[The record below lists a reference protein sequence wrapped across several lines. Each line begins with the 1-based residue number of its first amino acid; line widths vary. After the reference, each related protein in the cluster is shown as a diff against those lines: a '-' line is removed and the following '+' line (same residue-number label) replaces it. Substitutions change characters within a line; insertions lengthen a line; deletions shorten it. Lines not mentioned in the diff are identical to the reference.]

1 MSDRDIKD
9 ILVTFLDGKK
19 SASVVI
25 NYPHWR
31 AIKTS
36 TRHPE
41 IRVRFFTWR
50 ESGQI
55 GGNT

>member
-1 MSDRDIKD
+1 MFDRDIKD
-9 ILVTFLDGKK
+9 ILVTFLDGRK
-19 SASVVI
+19 SAGVVI

-36 TRHPE
+36 TRYRE

-50 ESGQI
+50 ESGQT

>member
-9 ILVTFLDGKK
+9 ILVIFLDGKK

-36 TRHPE
+36 TRYH
-41 IRVRFFTWR
+41 
-50 ESGQI
+50 G
-55 GGNT
+55 